1 MDDDITTQQVI
12 AGLNI
17 TPASPAASQRATT
30 DGRRSM
36 PRCLLRAVM
45 DRMEDRLILPDHG
58 ACPRDGANPD
68 LRLLV
73 AAAPAV
79 AATATE
85 LSPAEWCTT
94 R

>member
-1 MDDDITTQQVI
+1 
-12 AGLNI
+12 
-17 TPASPAASQRATT
+17 
-30 DGRRSM
+30 
-36 PRCLLRAVM
+36 M

-79 AATATE
+79 AATATATATAVDDHE
-85 LSPAEWCTT
+85 NDHHDSDCNKSCDHPSLG
-94 R
+94 

>member
-1 MDDDITTQQVI
+1 
-12 AGLNI
+12 
-17 TPASPAASQRATT
+17 
-30 DGRRSM
+30 
-36 PRCLLRAVM
+36 M

-79 AATATE
+79 AATATAVDDHE
-85 LSPAEWCTT
+85 NDHHDSDCNKSCDHPSLG
-94 R
+94 